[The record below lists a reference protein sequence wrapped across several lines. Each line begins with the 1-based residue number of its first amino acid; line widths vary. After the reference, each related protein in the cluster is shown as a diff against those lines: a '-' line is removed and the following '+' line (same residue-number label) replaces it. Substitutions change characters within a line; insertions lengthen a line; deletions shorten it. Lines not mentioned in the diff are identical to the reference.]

1 MWTGTHCAVV
11 KQDMAP
17 FVFYTEERDEDDH
30 KEESDHTENNHQTT
44 VSHQERELSE
54 CLDVKIAED

>member
-1 MWTGTHCAVV
+1 MFTGTHGAVV

-17 FVFYTEERDEDDH
+17 LIFHTEERDEDDH

-54 CLDVKIAED
+54 CLDVKIVED